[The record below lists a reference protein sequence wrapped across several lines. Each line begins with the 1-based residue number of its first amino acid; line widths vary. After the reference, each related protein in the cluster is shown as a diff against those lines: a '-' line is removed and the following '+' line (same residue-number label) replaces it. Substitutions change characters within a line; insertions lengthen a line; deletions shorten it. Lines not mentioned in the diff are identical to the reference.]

1 MRQNKATEHC
11 PVCKKPMAP
20 VCDGSRPSS
29 FRCLD
34 CDSVD
39 PLKADNVKRWLEGE
53 LGRELPQL

>member
-1 MRQNKATEHC
+1 
-11 PVCKKPMAP
+11 MAP